1 MLTNNRVVWS
11 EGMLLQQQHLQQ
23 QDRYLHRL
31 IDARCAARGRFG
43 WGFSKLLI
51 DEPLLSLGKLAL
63 RVCEGVM
70 PDGTPFSLPEDG
82 DLPQPL
88 DIPESR
94 RDAAI
99 VLALA
104 LARPGVPEVEAAQQS
119 EHTQWQEG
127 RGGAESPVERVSQ
140 ARYRRA
146 EYEVDD
152 SHARGGDRVIVEV
165 ARLQM
170 RLAFA
175 DEVGSEFSTLGV
187 ARLVERRADQRLVL
201 DAGYMPPCI
210 DYRAAPPLAT
220 FVEELIGLLNQRAQ
234 VLSARLADRSISA
247 ADELGDFLLLQ
258 LINRCVP
265 LLTHWSMIDDVH
277 PEALYCSLLQW
288 VAELTGLLRGAVRP
302 HVPEPYRHDA
312 LARTFAPLI
321 GRIREGLS
329 YTMTPQAVAIDL
341 DARPFGLHVARVGD
355 STLFSSAGFVL
366 TAKADMPADEL
377 ADALTL
383 QLKVGPLE
391 RIDDLV
397 NLQLPGIG
405 LRLLPAAP
413 RQLPFHAQRCY
424 LAFDANDALWPQLA
438 LSGAIALHVA
448 GTFPGLELRLWAI
461 RQ

>member
-1 MLTNNRVVWS
+1 MPSNNRVVWS

-23 QDRYLHRL
+23 HDRYLHRL
-31 IDARCAARGRFG
+31 IDARCKVRGRFG
-43 WGFSKLLI
+43 WGFSKLVI

-82 DLPQPL
+82 HLPLPL
-88 DIPESR
+88 DVPESR
-94 RDAAI
+94 RDAEI

-104 LARPGVPEVEAAQQS
+104 LARPGEPEVEAVQQS
-119 EHTQWQEG
+119 ERTEWHEG
-127 RGGAESPVERVSQ
+127 RGWGDSPLDRVSH

-146 EYEVDD
+146 EYLVDD
-152 SHARGGDRVIVEV
+152 SHARGGDSVIVEV

-175 DEVGSEFSTLGV
+175 HDVGSEFSTLGV
-187 ARLVERRADQRLVL
+187 ARVVERRADQRLML
-201 DAGYMPPCI
+201 DAGFMPPCI
-210 DYRAAPPLAT
+210 DYRAAPPLSA
-220 FVEELIGLLNQRAQ
+220 FVDELIGLLNQRAQ
-234 VLSARLADRSISA
+234 MLSARLADRSIGA
-247 ADELGDFLLLQ
+247 ADELSDFLLLQ

-265 LLTHWSMIDDVH
+265 LLTHWSMIEGVH
-277 PEALYCSLLQW
+277 PETLYCSLLQW

-302 HVPEPYRHDA
+302 HVQAPYRHDA
-312 LARTFAPLI
+312 LARSFAPLI
-321 GRIREGLS
+321 ERIREALS
-329 YTMTPQAVAIDL
+329 YAMTPQAVAIDL
-341 DARPFGLHVARVGD
+341 DVRPFGLHVARVGD

-366 TAKADMPADEL
+366 TAKAEMPGDEL
-377 ADALTL
+377 AEALTL

-391 RIDDLV
+391 KIDDLV

-424 LAFDANDALWPQLA
+424 LALDANDALWPQLA
-438 LSGAIALHVA
+438 SSGAIALHVA